1 MSQHVR
7 GLVRLAL
14 FVSVVALGVATP
26 GARAQLLVVT
36 PGDGY
41 GTGPI
46 FPIYAATAVFPD
58 FGAGGASPVIWA
70 VAPSD
75 DPKTAPHGLALIA
88 PNRALA
94 TNVSSIYLDVID
106 TSTAQRVDKITM
118 PGFNG
123 SGALAA
129 NPAKTHVLSL
139 SFTATLRVIA
149 APFNSSS
156 AVTTVALPSTGDS
169 ASTRSIAFHP
179 TTGRAFLSLVGMIA
193 VLDPPYSSI
202 AFTIAS
208 PNGVPNFVGSG
219 LPATGAI
226 AVSPDGNTVVA
237 SQYDANTALPTLR
250 IFHAPFTAASVPE
263 ILTIAG
269 AQLDGM
275 TFTPDGTK
283 LLIVDR
289 KPPVSPALS
298 RVFAVS
304 APYGAAS
311 AVATLSFDSTFGAPG
326 ELQGWFE
333 DVDVSSDGQLAA
345 LGGGEPSGGPL
356 VVLKAPF
363 TAAGGTAIKVAV
375 PGTRLPDPY
384 GHQGRGAGTARFWPT
399 PIAPPP
405 AQLFVDKSASV
416 FPGIV
421 VPEGNSGTTPAAI
434 PVRLLQ
440 ASAQTVTVDYQTVDG
455 NAGLFYATA
464 ADGDYVPTTG
474 TLTFA
479 PGETL
484 KNIVVLIKGD
494 TAYEG
499 DEYFTVVLTNPVNA
513 TILGPWNTGIVT
525 IQNDDPVEPLAI
537 LTTALPH
544 GTLGVPYTF
553 TMQGTGLHPLTWND
567 QGVLGV
573 YGLDFDLATGVISGA
588 PSLAGTFNIP
598 FRLTDPQMNAAFAT
612 LPLIIGNP
620 APLVALAPNP
630 LVFAAQNV
638 GVQGPAAATDL
649 TNSGSANLVLGNP
662 IYTLPGGADFVAT
675 AGSGACAAGQ
685 TLIPGASCKLWFAFK
700 PLQSGART
708 LSLPLASNAGANAL
722 TLAGTGR
729 SGNDATLSALTVSS
743 GSLVPAFAPA
753 TFTYT
758 DNVLSCV
765 ASIRITSTLSD
776 PAASLTVNGVATPS
790 GTASAPIA
798 LAFGANAVNVLVTA
812 QDGVTTQNY
821 GIAVNR
827 PIPAPLMPV
836 LQSAGSRRVHGA
848 AGTYDLALSL
858 LATNPTTEPR
868 RGPAQTIVFT
878 FDKAITGAV
887 ASITEGTAV
896 AGTPTISGSDV
907 VVGLTGVT
915 DRQYVTLQLAIVAS
929 SDGGTNGCAIA
940 RVGFL
945 VGDVNQNRVVSVAD
959 LGLINAQ
966 LSQPV
971 TAANYL
977 RDINATGTLTV
988 ADKGIANG
996 NLSQALPAP

>member
-1 MSQHVR
+1 MPQ
-7 GLVRLAL
+7 LARAVIRNL
-14 FVSVVALGVATP
+14 LCVCAVVLGVATTSA
-26 GARAQLLVVT
+26 GAQLLVVT
-36 PGDGY
+36 SGEGY

-46 FPIYAATAVFPD
+46 IPVDAATAVFPD
-58 FGAGGASPVIWA
+58 FGAGGANPVIWA
-70 VAPSD
+70 VVPANPPS
-75 DPKTAPHGLALIA
+75 APHGLALVS

-94 TNVSSIYLDVID
+94 TNINSIYLDVID
-106 TSTAQRVDKITM
+106 TSTAQRVDKISM

-149 APFNSSS
+149 APFDSTS

-169 ASTRSIAFHP
+169 ASTRLIAFHP

-202 AFTIAS
+202 AFNIAS

-226 AVSPDGNTVVA
+226 AISPDGNTLVA
-237 SQYDANTALPTLR
+237 SQYDASTALPTLR

-263 ILTIAG
+263 VLTIAG

-304 APYGAAS
+304 APYSAAS
-311 AVATLSFDSTFGAPG
+311 TVETLSFDSTFGAPG

-363 TAAGGTAIKVAV
+363 TAAGVTAIRVAV

-405 AQLFVDKSASV
+405 SQLFVDVSASV

-440 ASAQTVTVDYQTVDG
+440 ASAQTVTVDYHTVDG
-455 NAGLFYATA
+455 NAGKFIATA
-464 ADGDYVPTTG
+464 ADGDYVPATS
-474 TLTFA
+474 TLSFA
-479 PGETL
+479 PGEKI
-484 KNIVVLIKGD
+484 KNIVVQIKGD

-499 DEYFTVVLTNPVNA
+499 DEYFTVVLSNPVNA
-513 TILGPWNTGIVT
+513 TLREEWNIGVVS
-525 IQNDDPVEPLAI
+525 IQNDDPFEPLAI
-537 LTTALPH
+537 VTSALPN
-544 GTLGVPYTF
+544 GTVGVPYSF
-553 TMQGTGLHPLTWND
+553 TMQATGLHPLTWYD
-567 QGVLGV
+567 SFYLGLEF
-573 YGLDFDLATGVISGA
+573 GLDFDQATGVISGM
-588 PSLAGTFNIP
+588 PSAAGTFNIP
-598 FRLTDPQMNAAFAT
+598 FRINDVMGNAAFAT
-612 LPLIIGNP
+612 LPLTIGNP

-630 LVFAAQNV
+630 LAFAAQNV

-662 IYTLPGGADFVAT
+662 IYTLPGGADFVSA
-675 AGSGACAAGQ
+675 AGGGACAAGQ

-729 SGNDATLSALTVSS
+729 AGDDATLSALAMSS

-753 TFTYT
+753 TFAYT
-758 DNVLSCV
+758 DDVQPCT
-765 ASIRITSTLSD
+765 ATIRVTPTLSD
-776 PAASLTVNGVATPS
+776 PAASAKVNGVATAS
-790 GTASAPIA
+790 GTPSTPIP
-798 LAFGANAVNVLVTA
+798 LIFGANAITVQVTA
-812 QDGVTTQNY
+812 QDTVTTQTY
-821 GIAVNR
+821 GITVNR
-827 PIPAPLMPV
+827 PPPLPNAPL
-836 LQSAGSRRVHGA
+836 LQSIVARKVHGS
-848 AGTYDLALSL
+848 AGTYNLPLS
-858 LATNPTTEPR
+858 
-868 RGPAQTIVFT
+868 
-878 FDKAITGAV
+878 
-887 ASITEGTAV
+887 
-896 AGTPTISGSDV
+896 
-907 VVGLTGVT
+907 
-915 DRQYVTLQLAIVAS
+915 
-929 SDGGTNGCAIA
+929 GC
-940 RVGFL
+940 
-945 VGDVNQNRVVSVAD
+945 D
-959 LGLINAQ
+959 
-966 LSQPV
+966 
-971 TAANYL
+971 
-977 RDINATGTLTV
+977 
-988 ADKGIANG
+988 
-996 NLSQALPAP
+996 